1 MKAVFLITVT
11 ALAMLAELL
20 AGNVGIYLPLT
31 AYAVF
36 YFTCSI
42 SAAAGVAAAIVAGT
56 VLDLIYGRTLLLTPL
71 ILLAALAAGWSLR
84 RNQMETLLEAA
95 LPGMAIGATAALGAA
110 ALRMPGGQPPSWLL
124 LWQAVWFGSIG
135 LLLLPLTVF
144 VLDSAARTL
153 GLPEFLKE
161 TRSRLNRNPL
171 GSRPRRVRERL
182 VTPNR
187 RKEGE

>member
-11 ALAMLAELL
+11 TLAMLAELL

-71 ILLAALAAGWSLR
+71 MR

-110 ALRMPGGQPPSWLL
+110 ALRMPGGQPPS
-124 LWQAVWFGSIG
+124 
-135 LLLLPLTVF
+135 
-144 VLDSAARTL
+144 
-153 GLPEFLKE
+153 
-161 TRSRLNRNPL
+161 
-171 GSRPRRVRERL
+171 
-182 VTPNR
+182 
-187 RKEGE
+187 

>member
-1 MKAVFLITVT
+1 MKAAFLITVT

-161 TRSRLNRNPL
+161 TRSRLNRNQL

-182 VTPNR
+182 VNPNR

>member
-1 MKAVFLITVT
+1 
-11 ALAMLAELL
+11 
-20 AGNVGIYLPLT
+20 
-31 AYAVF
+31 
-36 YFTCSI
+36 
-42 SAAAGVAAAIVAGT
+42 
-56 VLDLIYGRTLLLTPL
+56 
-71 ILLAALAAGWSLR
+71 
-84 RNQMETLLEAA
+84 METLLEAA

-171 GSRPRRVRERL
+171 GRRPRRVRERL
-182 VTPNR
+182 VNPNR

>member
-110 ALRMPGGQPPSWLL
+110 ALRMPGGSRRLGCCSGRR
-124 LWQAVWFGSIG
+124 AGS
-135 LLLLPLTVF
+135 VR
-144 VLDSAARTL
+144 SACCCC
-153 GLPEFLKE
+153 G
-161 TRSRLNRNPL
+161 
-171 GSRPRRVRERL
+171 
-182 VTPNR
+182 
-187 RKEGE
+187 